1 MFLVF
6 LSETIWQT
14 ELDFMSVNRRH
25 LVVMSVMASPYQNDT
40 RTYESQE
47 DDEYL
52 NDTIF
57 SDEGGGGGGGGGATI
72 TGGNANSL
80 WSTDLRHQYGS
91 NKRKNVIL
99 PAVGKSRF
107 LELPDLIE
115 AVENQS
121 TKYDKFQGKAGE
133 DAKIPM
139 KAKGTGTAKS
149 SEKQTTENGIRQ
161 NGDNRQAK
169 GNDWITIEDDIRK
182 ARTTTTSTTMAT
194 TTTSTTTATAAAAE
208 TTTSPISSTTTLIR
222 TTSSAGT
229 TKLPTSTKPTP
240 SIKTTTTRTITNK
253 LTTQNSNN
261 NNIAID
267 ATTSALPIWSEETS
281 SFGSG
286 DPFFPAITQPSAA
299 TSTEIQRIALAP
311 TKHHQHHHSSH
322 SGKSSRRHNGHHR
335 QRKISNSSASQ
346 RRTHHHGGR
355 RSGEINS
362 ANMPEG
368 LEDFPPK
375 VNRFDEFEYP
385 STGRIYEHRPS
396 SFEELDIGRAR
407 AAIYPKSSTTISTT
421 TRDSNIHIVKPEKLP
436 EIVPSTPVSSNSK
449 IIEIKSKS
457 VKRLKRQLSL
467 PEESQVEIE
476 PEYLVGDLNLNDS
489 SEYLVEMTTIDT
501 STPST
506 DVDLQPNNGNVRLDG
521 FAGMLQLF
529 FGIEKPIDVNIF
541 TQPPSAEFVNLVF
554 ALLVWCVRYP
564 AVFWNTA
571 KSFAT
576 VFSVQMIATACDI
589 IFSFVGISNLF
600 KLQIYSEAQP
610 IQNPGLIL
618 NATVTLA
625 LFLLSAILMLSSSMI
640 MYLYGHGRLA
650 AKMRDRSIITLK
662 SSQSWIYFAH
672 CASLCYVLALSVVKA
687 PLLNDLSATYRHN
700 LHCPTFMAGKSKY
713 GQLSFEIGG
722 LKER

>member
-1 MFLVF
+1 
-6 LSETIWQT
+6 
-14 ELDFMSVNRRH
+14 
-25 LVVMSVMASPYQNDT
+25 
-40 RTYESQE
+40 
-47 DDEYL
+47 
-52 NDTIF
+52 
-57 SDEGGGGGGGGGATI
+57 
-72 TGGNANSL
+72 
-80 WSTDLRHQYGS
+80 
-91 NKRKNVIL
+91 
-99 PAVGKSRF
+99 
-107 LELPDLIE
+107 
-115 AVENQS
+115 
-121 TKYDKFQGKAGE
+121 
-133 DAKIPM
+133 
-139 KAKGTGTAKS
+139 
-149 SEKQTTENGIRQ
+149 
-161 NGDNRQAK
+161 
-169 GNDWITIEDDIRK
+169 
-182 ARTTTTSTTMAT
+182 
-194 TTTSTTTATAAAAE
+194 
-208 TTTSPISSTTTLIR
+208 
-222 TTSSAGT
+222 
-229 TKLPTSTKPTP
+229 
-240 SIKTTTTRTITNK
+240 
-253 LTTQNSNN
+253 
-261 NNIAID
+261 
-267 ATTSALPIWSEETS
+267 
-281 SFGSG
+281 
-286 DPFFPAITQPSAA
+286 
-299 TSTEIQRIALAP
+299 
-311 TKHHQHHHSSH
+311 
-322 SGKSSRRHNGHHR
+322 
-335 QRKISNSSASQ
+335 
-346 RRTHHHGGR
+346 
-355 RSGEINS
+355 
-362 ANMPEG
+362 MPEG

-722 LKER
+722 LKEREGERENIPFRNMTLKNWLKLTRFTCLNTRECFLCWQLYVIVIVLVVPNS